1 MFVGEVAFDMQD
13 VADDA
18 FCDQA
23 LELAHARKASLIVT
37 ESEGHAGLFASRNGP
52 FGFSASEGK
61 RFFAPN
67 RLAGGRRGGNLPNM
81 QGVRR
86 CKKNRLNAWIGNGL
100 FEFGRQFEVLGGCE
114 IADKFGLLAHT
125 ADKSQALAF
134 ALNRINDIFSPA
146 AETDYC
152 GIDHE

>member
-1 MFVGEVAFDMQD
+1 MMPSATKRFF
-13 VADDA
+13 
-18 FCDQA
+18 
-23 LELAHARKASLIVT
+23 ELAHASKASLIVT
-37 ESEGHAGLFASRNGP
+37 ESEGHAGLLASRNGP

-100 FEFGRQFEVLGGCE
+100 FEFGRQFEPWRLRNRGRVRAPCFATPP
-114 IADKFGLLAHT
+114 INRRRLL
-125 ADKSQALAF
+125 L
-134 ALNRINDIFSPA
+134 P
-146 AETDYC
+146 
-152 GIDHE
+152 